1 MRRATGS
8 HALLPGERAKFFND
22 FDRAAVLADVVASTS
37 SSLSPAC
44 VDRMARIKWPAIKS
58 DIGTI
63 AVQLDVALGAVMTTL
78 AQALKWPAPELV
90 AITMV
95 RLDMIANRCRL
106 DDTRLGAVL
115 TERVFAQLMPTNP
128 LPTSRRVQLSPGHWL
143 ATHAHGSA
151 SHLST
156 EGDAQ

>member
-1 MRRATGS
+1 MPRV
-8 HALLPGERAKFFND
+8 ER
-22 FDRAAVLADVVASTS
+22 
-37 SSLSPAC
+37 P
-44 VDRMARIKWPAIKS
+44 PIKS
-58 DIGTI
+58 NIGTV

-78 AQALKWPAPELV
+78 AQTLKWPAPELV
-90 AITMV
+90 AVTLV

-115 TERVFAQLMPTNP
+115 AERMFAQLVPTNP
-128 LPTSRRVQLSPGHWL
+128 LPTRRRVQVAPGHRL